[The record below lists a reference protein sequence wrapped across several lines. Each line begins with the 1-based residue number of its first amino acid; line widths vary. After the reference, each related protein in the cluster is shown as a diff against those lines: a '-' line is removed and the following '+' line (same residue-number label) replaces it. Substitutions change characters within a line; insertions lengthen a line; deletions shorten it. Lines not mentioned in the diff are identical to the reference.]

1 MIHVNVEKQATR
13 ITKNIKNGGMAKMNN
28 LEKYNKA
35 FMESLDIEEDQL
47 VGLAYQDVPAWD
59 SVGHMGLISEIED
72 AFDIQF
78 ETDDIVDFNSYE
90 KGKELLKKYDVVVD

>member
-1 MIHVNVEKQATR
+1 MSNR
-13 ITKNIKNGGMAKMNN
+13 
-28 LEKYNKA
+28 EKYNQA
-35 FMESLDIEEDQL
+35 FIESLGVDEDQL
-47 VGLAYQDVPAWD
+47 NGLSYQDVPAWD

-90 KGKELLKKYDVVVD
+90 KGIELLKKYGVVID

>member
-1 MIHVNVEKQATR
+1 MTNR
-13 ITKNIKNGGMAKMNN
+13 
-28 LEKYNKA
+28 EKYNNA
-35 FMESLDIEEDQL
+35 FIEALDVTEDQL
-47 VGLAYQDVPAWD
+47 KGLEYQGVPAWD

-90 KGKELLKKYDVVVD
+90 KGIELLKKYNVTVE

>member
-1 MIHVNVEKQATR
+1 MTNR
-13 ITKNIKNGGMAKMNN
+13 
-28 LEKYNKA
+28 EKYDNA
-35 FMESLDIEEDQL
+35 FIESLDVEKDQL
-47 VGLAYQDVPAWD
+47 IGLQYQGVPNWD

-90 KGKELLKKYDVVVD
+90 KGIDLLAKYDVVIE

>member
-1 MIHVNVEKQATR
+1 MS
-13 ITKNIKNGGMAKMNN
+13 N

-35 FMESLDIEEDQL
+35 FMEALDVEEDQL
-47 VGLAYQDVPAWD
+47 KGLAYQDVPAWD
-59 SVGHMGLISEIED
+59 SVGHMGLISELED

-90 KGKELLKKYDVVVD
+90 KGIELLKKYDIVIA